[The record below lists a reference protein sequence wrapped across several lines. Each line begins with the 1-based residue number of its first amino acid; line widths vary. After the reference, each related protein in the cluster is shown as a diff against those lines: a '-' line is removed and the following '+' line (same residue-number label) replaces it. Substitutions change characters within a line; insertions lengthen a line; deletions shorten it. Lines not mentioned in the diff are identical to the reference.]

1 MSSTILMVIMIC
13 VGLAIGIV
21 GMIIVG
27 RRAYRLN
34 KALKAVDRAR
44 IQTVTRR
51 IEELTPRLE
60 ETALKQRD
68 LAQRMKELEIANKRL
83 TYLRSELDIATGR
96 LFKAG
101 S

>member
-13 VGLAIGIV
+13 VGLAIGLV

-34 KALKAVDRAR
+34 KALKAVDRDG
-44 IQTVTRR
+44 IQNVTRR
-51 IEELTPRLE
+51 IQELTPRLE
-60 ETALKQRD
+60 ETALKQRE
-68 LAQRMKELEIANKRL
+68 LAEKMKELEIANKRL
-83 TYLRSELDIATGR
+83 NYLRSEFDAATGR
-96 LFKAG
+96 VFKAG

>member
-1 MSSTILMVIMIC
+1 MSSTTLMVIMIC

-27 RRAYRLN
+27 RRAFRLT
-34 KALKAVDRAR
+34 KALKAVDRNR

-60 ETALKQRD
+60 ETALKQRE
-68 LAQRMKELEIANKRL
+68 LAERMKELDIANKRL
-83 TYLRSELDIATGR
+83 NYLRDEFDAATGR
-96 LFKAG
+96 LFKTG